1 MPVKGMGM
9 SECPDNTGYVKTAG
23 YFGIFINVTWIVIG
37 NEAVSERLSKNH
49 PCKHRKKD
57 RNADAYPATPCVEKS
72 G

>member
-1 MPVKGMGM
+1 MPVKGMDM

-23 YFGIFINVTWIVIG
+23 YFGIFINVTWIVIV
-37 NEAVSERLSKNH
+37 NEVISECLTKND

-57 RNADAYPATPCVEKS
+57 RNADNYPTTPRVEES